1 MKNNF
6 ITALL
11 LLIATAVFSQSNC
24 DGYYPFKEG
33 TSFEIT
39 SYNPKGKAESVS
51 KSTITNIQNTGGG
64 TEATF
69 STNVSAGKD
78 TFSTEYKVLCK
89 GDVISIDFKSLMNP
103 EMTSKF
109 GEDVKVDISGIDVQI
124 PNNLS
129 AGQTLPDAEVQISVD
144 MGMMKMK
151 TNVTMANRKVEGTE
165 SVTTPAGTF
174 DCVVITYDSM
184 VKTMGINKTL
194 KSKQWLAKGVG
205 MVKHES
211 YTEKG
216 KLMGYEL
223 LTGFSK

>member
-6 ITALL
+6 IAALL
-11 LLIATAVFSQSNC
+11 LLIPIAAFSQSNC

-39 SYNPKGKAESVS
+39 SYNPKDKAESVS
-51 KSTITNIQNTGGG
+51 KSTITSIQNTGGG

-69 STNVSAGKD
+69 STSLSAGKD

-103 EMTSKF
+103 EMTKQF
-109 GEDVKVDISGIDVQI
+109 GEDVKVDISGLDVQI

-129 AGQTLPDAEVQISVD
+129 AGQTLPDAEVQIKVD
-144 MGMMKMK
+144 MGVMNMNMN
-151 TNVTMANRKVEGTE
+151 TTLANRKVEGNE
-165 SVTTPAGTF
+165 IVTTPAGTF
-174 DCVVITYDSM
+174 DCVVITYDSKI
-184 VKTMGINKTL
+184 KTMGVNKTF
-194 KSKQWLAKGVG
+194 KNKQWLAKGVG